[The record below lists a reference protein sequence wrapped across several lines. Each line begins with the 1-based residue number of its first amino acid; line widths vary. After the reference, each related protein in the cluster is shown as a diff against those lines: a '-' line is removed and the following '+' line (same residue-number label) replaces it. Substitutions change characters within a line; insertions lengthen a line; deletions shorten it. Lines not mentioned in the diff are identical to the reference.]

1 MNSKRKGK
9 AGVGASNTSLV
20 NVERKLV
27 THVPDLV
34 VFDKN
39 PGKIPHVIKY
49 DGVLLFA
56 DVSGFTA
63 LTEKYT
69 MYSNKGT
76 DALTVTLNAYIGKI
90 VQNILLAGGD
100 ILKFAGDAIL
110 AVWKVTQR
118 KYLEHAISQAAKCS
132 LTIQEKCDNQITD
145 VGVKLRVKIAISA
158 GKIYSTF
165 VGNEACR

>member
-1 MNSKRKGK
+1 MKSISQRR
-9 AGVGASNTSLV
+9 VSNAIISEAR
-20 NVERKLV
+20 NVERQLV

-39 PGKIPHVIKY
+39 PGKIPHVHKF

-56 DVSGFTA
+56 DVSGFTT

-69 MYSNKGT
+69 QSSGKGT

-90 VQNILLAGGD
+90 VQNILQLGGD

-110 AVWKVTQR
+110 AVWKVTER
-118 KYLEHAISQAAKCS
+118 KYLPFAISQAVKCS
-132 LTIQEKCDNQITD
+132 IAIQEKCGNQITD

-158 GKIYSTF
+158 GKIFVTF
-165 VGNEACR
+165 VGNKNRT